1 MILEQIINSIA
12 SAIISGSVA
21 ILMVDIYAS
30 ETSPIYRYPLF
41 KTIHIRAALAL
52 VSSGAMLNVL
62 IGSVPPW
69 SEVVLNVGLALFFS
83 WLLLFYNRY
92 FKIERPRITR
102 KRKGAKAPE

>member
-12 SAIISGSVA
+12 SLVISGSVA
-21 ILMVDIYAS
+21 VLMLDIYAS

-41 KTIHIRAALAL
+41 KTIHIRTGLAL
-52 VSSGAMLNVL
+52 VSAGALFNVL